1 MVTAAAGEDFSK
13 WLNEK
18 LRKLNTDET
27 VFGAYITGILEGDE
41 TIEEKQEA
49 LQDIISQIVVSYIL
63 IFICL
68 SSSLLNQQFISNIQE
83 LDIDAILKEIL
94 DKWEQFRPSANEPE
108 QKAAFIDI
116 DTKLA
121 QLLESKAIT
130 ATVHRQKCTP
140 EEQRIREQIL
150 AQYSQ
155 VELDECED
163 DDVGTVG
170 GGGGSAGPATEKDPI
185 MEKNTNALDV
195 AQLVKERRE
204 QAKVDS
210 KAKKDKDKEDR

>member
-1 MVTAAAGEDFSK
+1 M
-13 WLNEK
+13 
-18 LRKLNTDET
+18 
-27 VFGAYITGILEGDE
+27 
-41 TIEEKQEA
+41 
-49 LQDIISQIVVSYIL
+49 
-63 IFICL
+63 
-68 SSSLLNQQFISNIQE
+68 
-83 LDIDAILKEIL
+83 DIDAILTEIL
-94 DKWEQFRPSANEPE
+94 DKWEQFRPSDSEPE
-108 QKAAFIDI
+108 QKAAVIDI

-163 DDVGTVG
+163 DDVGNVCSGVVG
-170 GGGGSAGPATEKDPI
+170 GGPATEKDPI

-195 AQLVKERRE
+195 AQLAKDRRE
-204 QAKVDS
+204 QAKIDS
-210 KAKKDKDKEDR
+210 KAKKDKDKEDRLVMYFDFNCLLC

>member
-1 MVTAAAGEDFSK
+1 MY
-13 WLNEK
+13 L
-18 LRKLNTDET
+18 
-27 VFGAYITGILEGDE
+27 
-41 TIEEKQEA
+41 
-49 LQDIISQIVVSYIL
+49 
-63 IFICL
+63 
-68 SSSLLNQQFISNIQE
+68 QFINNNQE
-83 LDIDAILKEIL
+83 LDIDAILTEIL
-94 DKWEQFRPSANEPE
+94 DKWEQFRPSDNEPE
-108 QKAAFIDI
+108 QKAAAIDI

-163 DDVGTVG
+163 DDVGNVG
-170 GGGGSAGPATEKDPI
+170 SGVVGGGGSAGPAIEKDPI

-195 AQLVKERRE
+195 AQLAKERRE
-204 QAKVDS
+204 QAKIDS
-210 KAKKDKDKEDR
+210 KAKKDKDKEDRLVLSLDNNFCFCLLC